1 VRDKH
6 GNATGGV
13 SSIGNTPGSK
23 VQLNGAT
30 VAYISESENNR
41 SNEIFER
48 RIRPR
53 GAKFTSTM
61 QFARR
66 VVKFL
71 TERNKARGNSFG
83 SRLTG
88 GKVTST
94 FVDFSDFL
102 MESSLKAVGN
112 QPTVNP
118 KPIHH
123 KASGHKYHVHH
134 MVNPNLGMMH
144 QVKHAVDRKDLDIDG
159 DTDEFDKPKAGI
171 PDEIG
176 VGTTPTTKKMFAKYS
191 KELSHIHAGEPV
203 DEQKITPKYTGDE
216 NSWYLDASNQKVRVY
231 AQADLKQP
239 EDVGKF
245 LKKPTQQKDIGTIM
259 SMNDFLKTQS
269 EKKK

>member
-1 VRDKH
+1 
-6 GNATGGV
+6 
-13 SSIGNTPGSK
+13 
-23 VQLNGAT
+23 
-30 VAYISESENNR
+30 
-41 SNEIFER
+41 
-48 RIRPR
+48 
-53 GAKFTSTM
+53 M

-259 SMNDFLKTQS
+259 SMNDFLKTQP